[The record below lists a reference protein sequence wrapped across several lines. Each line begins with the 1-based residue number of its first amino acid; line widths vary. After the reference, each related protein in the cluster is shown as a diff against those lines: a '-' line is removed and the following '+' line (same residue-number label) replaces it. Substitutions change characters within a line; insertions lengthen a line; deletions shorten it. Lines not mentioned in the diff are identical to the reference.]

1 MKLVTIIFL
10 TLVSMMITGCSAD
23 STLTITDTDLSN
35 NEEIL
40 FDAIAKETYLFDLE
54 GSLPV
59 GKEMYIGVDYYEFG
73 ELIEEKSI
81 FGVGRSHDEDEE
93 FVEEYEKLFI
103 SLTEDESTSVVTLD
117 IVVHSENGSYSTYSE
132 LGELN
137 VEGKAFSSGSLLKD
151 ENNEIKL
158 SEETIDE
165 KNYLASFT
173 ISQDGTFRGFDLEH
187 ATQPNQDYEFMYL
200 FYVQL
205 QDYEEN

>member
-1 MKLVTIIFL
+1 
-10 TLVSMMITGCSAD
+10 MMITGCSAD

-59 GKEMYIGVDYYEFG
+59 GKEMNIGVDYYEFG

-93 FVEEYEKLFI
+93 FKEEYEKLFI
-103 SLTEDESTSVVTLD
+103 SLTEDESTDEVSLNV
-117 IVVHSENGSYSTYSE
+117 IVKSKNGSYSNFTE

-158 SEETIDE
+158 SEETSDE

-173 ISQDGTFRGFDLEH
+173 ISQDSTFRGFDLEH

-200 FYVQL
+200 FNVQL